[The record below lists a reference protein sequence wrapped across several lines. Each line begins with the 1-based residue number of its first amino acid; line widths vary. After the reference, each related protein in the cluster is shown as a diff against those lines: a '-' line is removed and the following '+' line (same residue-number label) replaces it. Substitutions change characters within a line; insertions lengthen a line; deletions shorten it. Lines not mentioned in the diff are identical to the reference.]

1 MRRFAPA
8 LLQSGC
14 DERCGTLRL
23 WILFFWGSPPVC
35 GGFGVCGGEMNI
47 GLLAGV
53 YGSVIHFT
61 RSVYSYCLS

>member
-1 MRRFAPA
+1 MKGAGP
-8 LLQSGC
+8 C
-14 DERCGTLRL
+14 DCG
-23 WILFFWGSPPVC
+23 FFFFGGSPPVC